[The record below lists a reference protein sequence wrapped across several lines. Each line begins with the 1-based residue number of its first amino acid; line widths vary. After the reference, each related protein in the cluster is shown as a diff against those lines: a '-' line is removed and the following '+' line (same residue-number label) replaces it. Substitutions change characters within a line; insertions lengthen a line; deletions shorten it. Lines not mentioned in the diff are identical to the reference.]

1 MILFKKSK
9 IKKIEQGEIRLENLN
24 KQAQEDKD
32 ILLAAIKQNPENIKY
47 AFPKYEND
55 RDIILQTLRN
65 CERTSV
71 AFQNIL
77 KLLDKILPNF
87 SNDEE
92 IQVELAKN
100 GVLKYN
106 KLENKDIF
114 MTALK
119 VNPYAI
125 KYIREDLQDLEM
137 AFQTIKNGVGSY
149 AELVG
154 LISVKTRNN
163 KEFML
168 EAMKK
173 SCYSV
178 TFSELKKD
186 KEFILNALNNTEI
199 PERCYLLGLVDPILQ
214 DDEDVVLTS
223 VSSYLPQIRHASQRL
238 QTDHEFL
245 KKLALKLYEKN
256 CPYSNIKD
264 YNQILDIEFEKLAN
278 PQKFTIVEE
287 IKTNNEEQTV
297 ITQTPIVPDEF
308 LELPDDF
315 EELLA
320 KEEKER
326 ERIRFLE
333 EWDRQTARNANR
345 EKNGKWER
353 IYRDKDGNLIKKDD
367 DEFYSF
373 DKVEKIENIE
383 NKEGYLVWD
392 PEGQKRKAIKNRRN
406 DGEEYIEHGE
416 YFGRHR

>member
-137 AFQTIKNGVGSY
+137 AFQIGKGGQ
-149 AELVG
+149 
-154 LISVKTRNN
+154 
-163 KEFML
+163 
-168 EAMKK
+168 
-173 SCYSV
+173 C
-178 TFSELKKD
+178 
-186 KEFILNALNNTEI
+186 
-199 PERCYLLGLVDPILQ
+199 
-214 DDEDVVLTS
+214 
-223 VSSYLPQIRHASQRL
+223 
-238 QTDHEFL
+238 
-245 KKLALKLYEKN
+245 LA
-256 CPYSNIKD
+256 
-264 YNQILDIEFEKLAN
+264 
-278 PQKFTIVEE
+278 
-287 IKTNNEEQTV
+287 
-297 ITQTPIVPDEF
+297 
-308 LELPDDF
+308 
-315 EELLA
+315 
-320 KEEKER
+320 
-326 ERIRFLE
+326 
-333 EWDRQTARNANR
+333 
-345 EKNGKWER
+345 
-353 IYRDKDGNLIKKDD
+353 
-367 DEFYSF
+367 
-373 DKVEKIENIE
+373 
-383 NKEGYLVWD
+383 
-392 PEGQKRKAIKNRRN
+392 
-406 DGEEYIEHGE
+406 
-416 YFGRHR
+416 